1 MNFWAKVG
9 SGVLV
14 FLLIVFS
21 WAYLTGGVLL
31 AFLDQNFNNATP
43 LTAYEYWFYY
53 RQDEYIANRL
63 MYSAIISA
71 AVIILPFI
79 ALLLPDKRSLYGD
92 ARFATASE
100 IKKSGL
106 LDGEGIIVGQYKNQY
121 LQLKGQLHVILS
133 APTRSGKGVGV
144 VIPNLLS
151 WKESVVILDIK
162 QENWDITSLF
172 RQKHG
177 QKVFLF
183 NPLATDYRT
192 HKYNPL
198 SYINTNPD
206 FRVNDIQKIANMLF
220 PDKPNTDVIW
230 TATPRS
236 LFLGIV
242 LFLME
247 TNGKLTLG
255 QVLRESLN
263 NGDGSAYFTK
273 AIIDAKGSDRPLSG
287 DCIRALNSY
296 ISIASEN
303 TRAGVITGFR
313 SQLELWMNPIVDAAT
328 SGNDFDLRK
337 LRKEKMS
344 IYVGVTPDN
353 LDRVAPVINLFFQ
366 QLIDLNTREL
376 PSQDKS
382 IKHDCLLLMD
392 EFTAI
397 GKIPVLSKGI
407 SYIAGYGLRMLPII
421 QSPSQLVDVY
431 GKEAADTFT
440 VNHSLNIVFPPKATE
455 VQTARDISEWL
466 GYQTVDGISE
476 SKAKSLF
483 HKRDPSQNISDQRR
497 ALLLPQEIT
506 SLSREKEIVVFE
518 NTPPILANKVR
529 YYDDPVFIKRLQ
541 SASERLNV
549 MSVANARK
557 VLKKAIEEGELA
569 AQVPKIKLSNN
580 GLDPS
585 VGFEQFNDEGRD
597 TKNSAVTVEDI
608 ININSKTLADFS
620 IDFADIQ
627 PPKGTDVTEQD
638 LIDYAD
644 ALCREAGLLT
654 NNKELT
660 NG

>member
-1 MNFWAKVG
+1 MTFWAKFGIVI
-9 SGVLV
+9 LAL
-14 FLLIVFS
+14 LLIVFA
-21 WAYLTGGVLL
+21 WAYLTGGILL
-31 AFLDQNFNNATP
+31 AFLDQAFNNATP

-53 RQDEYIANRL
+53 RNDEYIASRL
-63 MYSAIISA
+63 MFSGIISGLI
-71 AVIILPFI
+71 IILPFI
-79 ALLLPDKRSLYGD
+79 ALVLPNKRSLFGD
-92 ARFATASE
+92 ARFATRLE

-106 LDGEGIIVGQYKNQY
+106 LDGEGIIVGKFKDKY

-151 WKESVVILDIK
+151 WKKSAVILDIK
-162 QENWDITSLF
+162 QENWDITSQF
-172 RQKHG
+172 RKNHG

-198 SYINTNPD
+198 SYISTDPD

-242 LFLME
+242 LFLIE
-247 TNGKLTLG
+247 KGGLLTLG

-263 NGDGSAYFTK
+263 NGDGSRYFKTAIKTAYDEGDPF
-273 AIIDAKGSDRPLSG
+273 SG
-287 DCIRALNSY
+287 DCVRALNSY

-313 SQLELWMNPIVDAAT
+313 SQLELWMNPIVDEAT
-328 SGNDFDLRK
+328 SGNDFDLRD
-337 LRKEKMS
+337 LRKQKMS

-353 LDRVAPVINLFFQ
+353 LERVAPVINLFFQ

-376 PSQDKS
+376 PSQDKD

-476 SKAKSLF
+476 SKAKSIF
-483 HKRDPSQNISDQRR
+483 HKRDPSQNISDARR

-506 SLSREKEIVVFE
+506 SLDRTKEIIVFE
-518 NTPPILANKVR
+518 NTPPILATKVR
-529 YYDDPVFIKRLQ
+529 YFDDPIFI
-541 SASERLNV
+541 ERLRTV
-549 MSVANARK
+549 SYRLKSMSLNAAK
-557 VLKKAIEEGELA
+557 KELKTAIENGELA
-569 AQVPKIKLSNN
+569 AQVPKITLNNNHPYFNVDDESMASEDVTITAADISNI
-580 GLDPS
+580 D
-585 VGFEQFNDEGRD
+585 
-597 TKNSAVTVEDI
+597 
-608 ININSKTLADFS
+608 SKTLADFS
-620 IDFADIQ
+620 VDFAHIE
-627 PPKGTDVTEQD
+627 PPEGNNVTEQQ
-638 LIDYAD
+638 LIEYAD
-644 ALCREAGLLT
+644 ALCRQAGLVT
-654 NNKELT
+654 SDKDINN
-660 NG
+660 G